1 MYEPKVRLLE
11 SHGSQKGRLTTW
23 KKAHPVTSM
32 QFVPRLMPA
41 SHDRSRTDG
50 LTCLPRLASL
60 VRSSDRIGSHE
71 SESSG
76 SRWTFLLRRWT
87 NGL

>member
-50 LTCLPRLASL
+50 LTCLPRLARPL
-60 VRSSDRIGSHE
+60 LRSDRF
-71 SESSG
+71 
-76 SRWTFLLRRWT
+76 SRIRVVGFKMDFFTAAMD
-87 NGL
+87 